1 MFSVNG
7 GKKQNKSIL
16 SQKIWRQLHE
26 QDPSVYIEKQI
37 LDVANHIWFIFIVAN
52 HNW

>member
-1 MFSVNG
+1 MFGVKG
-7 GKKQNKSIL
+7 DKKQNVF
-16 SQKIWRQLHE
+16 WRQLHE